1 MKFAA
6 ERSLRALVLSALL
19 AIPLAC
25 SDETP
30 VDEEDLPTPDERAT
44 LVEGRILTSVQVEGR
59 PEAAFTLAERME
71 FYGVPGAS
79 IAVLNDG
86 KIEWARAY
94 GVSDASGGRPAT
106 ERTLFQAASMSKPV
120 AAVSA
125 LQLVEEG
132 LVDLDTDVNEYLYS
146 WKVPPSDAANGEP
159 VTLRRLLTHSAGL
172 TVHGFPGYARDVEL
186 ATPLQVLDGS
196 GPANTAAIRIDVEPG
211 TLYRYSGGGY
221 TVMQQL
227 VEDVRG
233 QPFAEVMREY
243 VLDPAGMTES
253 TYEQPL
259 PDSLWGRAATGH
271 RPGGEPVEGNWHTYP
286 EMAAAGLWTT
296 PTDLLKY
303 VDQIQRAR
311 AGEEG
316 LILSKEMVDQMLTPG
331 VGSHGLGPA
340 LIQEGALRF
349 GHGGA
354 NEGFRGAFQ
363 GYADS
368 GRGVA
373 VLTNSDTGGALM
385 EEVLLGVAAVYGWD
399 DIAPRVITEVPLS
412 EEEAAGMVGQYRVA
426 SPPPDL
432 TVEVFL
438 GDDGLML
445 GANGEPPARLVRTG
459 PDAFVAVEADLEI
472 TVEWGPDG
480 RAMWLE
486 GQGIRVVRAEGE

>member
-1 MKFAA
+1 MKLVQN
-6 ERSLRALVLSALL
+6 RLSHALVVSALL
-19 AIPLAC
+19 AAPLAC
-25 SDETP
+25 ADQDSAD
-30 VDEEDLPTPDERAT
+30 VDQTPTPGEQAT
-44 LVEGRILTSVQVEGR
+44 LVEGRILTSVQVDGR
-59 PEAAFTLAERME
+59 PEAAFTLQERME

-79 IAVLNDG
+79 VAVLNDG
-86 KIEWARAY
+86 EIEWARAY
-94 GVSDASGGRPAT
+94 GVKDVSTGEPVGPH
-106 ERTLFQAASMSKPV
+106 TLFQAASMSKPV
-120 AAVSA
+120 AGVAA

-132 LVDLDTDVNEYLYS
+132 LVDLDADVNEYLTS
-146 WKVPPSDAANGEP
+146 WKVPASDAANGEP

-172 TVHGFPGYARDVEL
+172 TVHGFPGYARGEDV
-186 ATPLQVLDGS
+186 ATTIEVLDGS
-196 GPANTAAIRIDVEPG
+196 GPANTDPIRIDIEPG
-211 TLYRYSGGGY
+211 TTHRYSGGGY

-227 VEDVRG
+227 IEDVRG
-233 QPFAEVMREY
+233 QPFAQVMREY

-259 PDSLWGRAATGH
+259 PDSLWSRATTGY
-271 RPGGEPVEGNWHTYP
+271 RPGGEPVEGDWHTYP

-316 LILSKEMVDQMLTPG
+316 LILSKAMVDQVLMPG
-331 VGSHGLGPA
+331 VGGHGLGPA
-340 LIQEGALRF
+340 LIQEGDLRF

-399 DIAPRVITEVPLS
+399 DIEPRVITEVPLS
-412 EEEAAGMVGQYRVA
+412 EEEAAGMVGDYRVA

-432 TVEVFL
+432 AVEVFL

-459 PDAFVAVEADLEI
+459 PDTFVAVEADLEI

-486 GQGIRVVRAEGE
+486 GQGIRVERVED

>member
-1 MKFAA
+1 MKPVLD
-6 ERSLRALVLSALL
+6 RPLHALVLSALL
-19 AIPLAC
+19 SSPLAC
-25 SDETP
+25 TDQEPAAEHIQTP
-30 VDEEDLPTPDERAT
+30 EERAT

-59 PEAAFTLAERME
+59 PEAAFSLEERME

-79 IAVLNDG
+79 VAVLNDG
-86 KIEWARAY
+86 KIEWARGY
-94 GVSDASGGRPAT
+94 GVKDASTGEPVGPH
-106 ERTLFQAASMSKPV
+106 TLFQAASMSKPV
-120 AAVSA
+120 AGVAA

-132 LVDLDTDVNEYLYS
+132 LVDLDTDVNEYLTS
-146 WKVPPSDAANGEP
+146 WQVPASDAANGEP

-172 TVHGFPGYARDVEL
+172 TVHGFPGYARDEDV
-186 ATPLQVLDGS
+186 ATTIEVLDGS
-196 GPANTAAIRIDVEPG
+196 GPANTAPIRIDIEPG
-211 TLYRYSGGGY
+211 TTSRYSGGGY

-227 VEDVRG
+227 IEDVRG
-233 QPFAEVMREY
+233 QPFAQVMREY

-259 PDSLWGRAATGH
+259 PDSLWSKATTGH

-296 PTDLLKY
+296 PSDLLKY

-316 LILSKEMVDQMLTPG
+316 LILSKEMVDQVLTPG
-331 VGSHGLGPA
+331 VGGHGLGPA
-340 LIQEGALRF
+340 LIGEEALRF

-399 DIAPRVITEVPLS
+399 DIAPRVITEIQLS
-412 EEEAAGMVGQYRVA
+412 AEETAGMVGRYRVE

-432 TVEVFL
+432 AVEVFL

-459 PDAFVAVEADLEI
+459 PDTFVAVEADLSI
-472 TVEWGPDG
+472 AVEWGPDG
-480 RAMWLE
+480 RAMSLE
-486 GQGIRVVRAEGE
+486 GQGIRVVRVE